1 MQYHTVM
8 WYMHKLYGAESN
20 ILHADDER
28 YKLFAKILF
37 VIYKHL
43 VIECFFLYKEGAQTR
58 LK

>member
-1 MQYHTVM
+1 
-8 WYMHKLYGAESN
+8 MHKLYGAESN